1 MLVYIMEETVI
12 GEVQKILKE
21 EHIHVK
27 RKFARPRLT
36 HTIGVLLGFLE
47 KRAYYQ
53 AYS

>member
-36 HTIGVLLGFLE
+36 HTRSLTGVLRRESLLPGL
-47 KRAYYQ
+47 
-53 AYS
+53 